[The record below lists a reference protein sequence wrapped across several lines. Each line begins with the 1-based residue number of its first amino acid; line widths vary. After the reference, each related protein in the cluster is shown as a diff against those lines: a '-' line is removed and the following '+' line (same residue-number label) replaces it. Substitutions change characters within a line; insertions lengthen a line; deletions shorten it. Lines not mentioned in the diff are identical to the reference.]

1 MIFGEDAPLF
11 EDRRDAGHRLAEK
24 LQALEL
30 KGDIIVLALPRG
42 GVPVGYEIARALDAP
57 LDIFVTRK
65 IGAPGNPEFAIGAIA
80 SDGTVVLDDNVVED
94 LYISDSYIES
104 ETERQLTEVQRRL
117 SVYRGDEP
125 PPRIEG
131 RTVVLV
137 DDGVATGATVRA
149 SLRALRQRGPARL
162 VLAVPVGPPQT
173 IAELRELADDIVVV
187 DTPQPFWA
195 IGRFY
200 RSFSQ
205 TTDDQVIQLL
215 EAAGTRD
222 RSAN

>member
-1 MIFGEDAPLF
+1 MIFGDGEPLF
-11 EDRRDAGHRLAEK
+11 EDRRDAGRRLGHE
-24 LQALEL
+24 LQTLDL
-30 KGDIIVLALPRG
+30 SDDIIVLALPRG

-65 IGAPGNPEFAIGAIA
+65 IGAPENPEFAIGAIA
-80 SDGTVVLDDNVVED
+80 SDGTVVLDENVVED
-94 LYISDSYIES
+94 LYISDDYIES
-104 ETERQLTEVQRRL
+104 ETRRQLKEVQRRL
-117 SVYRGDEP
+117 SAYRGDQP

-131 RTVVLV
+131 RTVILV

-162 VLAVPVGPPQT
+162 ILAVPVGPPQT
-173 IAELRELADDIVVV
+173 IQALRELADEVVV
-187 DTPQPFWA
+187 LDTPQPFWA

-205 TTDDQVIQLL
+205 TTDDEVIALL
-215 EAAGTRD
+215 QTAGTRG
-222 RSAN
+222 S

>member
-1 MIFGEDAPLF
+1 MIFGGDEPLF
-11 EDRRDAGHRLAEK
+11 EDRRAAGRRLAK
-24 LQALEL
+24 QLQALEL
-30 KGDIIVLALPRG
+30 EGNIIVLALPRG

-80 SDGTVVLDDNVVED
+80 SDGTVVLDDSVVED
-94 LYISDSYIES
+94 LYISDDYIES
-104 ETERQLTEVQRRL
+104 ETERQLDEVQRRL
-117 SVYRGDEP
+117 SVYRGDESP
-125 PPRIEG
+125 PDVED
-131 RTVVLV
+131 RTVILV

-162 VLAVPVGPPQT
+162 ILAVPVGPPQT
-173 IAELRELADDIVVV
+173 IAALRKLADDVVV
-187 DTPQPFWA
+187 IDTPQPFWA

-200 RSFSQ
+200 GAFSQ
-205 TTDDQVIQLL
+205 TTDDEVIQLL
-215 EAAGTRD
+215 AAAGTRE